1 MHFEK
6 LEREAEAAEL
16 ENKVRVSNIFDDDQI
31 MSENNGDT
39 TEMNDVD
46 KIFQGQQLE
55 KVSR

>member
-16 ENKVRVSNIFDDDQI
+16 ENKARVSNIFDDDQI

-46 KIFQGQQLE
+46 RIFQEQQLE
-55 KVSR
+55 KISR

>member
-39 TEMNDVD
+39 TEMELEINDVD
-46 KIFQGQQLE
+46 KIFQG
-55 KVSR
+55 